1 MDSVWLTN
9 RLYSDIMVV
18 MSQFWRKQMNYY
30 IEKHESEIIV
40 DALELLYAMMQN
52 QPSHTDDTYSK
63 EDVEYL
69 FRIFDD
75 NHVEHYQA

>member
-1 MDSVWLTN
+1 
-9 RLYSDIMVV
+9 
-18 MSQFWRKQMNYY
+18 MNYY
-30 IEKHESEIIV
+30 IEKHESEIIL

-52 QPSHTDDTYSK
+52 QSSNTDDTYSK

-75 NHVEHYQA
+75 NHVENYQV